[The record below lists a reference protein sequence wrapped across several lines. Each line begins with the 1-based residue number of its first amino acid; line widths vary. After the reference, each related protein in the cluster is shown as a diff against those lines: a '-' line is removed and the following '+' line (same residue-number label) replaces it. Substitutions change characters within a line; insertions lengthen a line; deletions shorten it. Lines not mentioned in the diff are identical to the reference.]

1 MLIVIGTLST
11 IAGLMFTAQSKSL
24 VGPQSSF
31 MYSNPEWTIN
41 GFMILG
47 VGLAVLFSGIVI
59 WIYTKVS
66 SLETNCHR
74 VSVPMPYSSS
84 ISCYNILLYF
94 HICNHQAPLNT

>member
-47 VGLAVLFSGIVI
+47 VGLAVLFSGIVV
-59 WIYTKVS
+59 WIYTK
-66 SLETNCHR
+66 
-74 VSVPMPYSSS
+74 
-84 ISCYNILLYF
+84 
-94 HICNHQAPLNT
+94 

>member
-1 MLIVIGTLST
+1 MNIRHLGKILIVIGTLST

-41 GFMILG
+41 GIMILG

-59 WIYTKVS
+59 WIYTK
-66 SLETNCHR
+66 
-74 VSVPMPYSSS
+74 
-84 ISCYNILLYF
+84 
-94 HICNHQAPLNT
+94 

>member
-41 GFMILG
+41 GFKILG

-59 WIYTKVS
+59 WIYTK
-66 SLETNCHR
+66 
-74 VSVPMPYSSS
+74 
-84 ISCYNILLYF
+84 
-94 HICNHQAPLNT
+94 

>member
-31 MYSNPEWTIN
+31 MYSNREWTIN

-47 VGLAVLFSGIVI
+47 VGLAVLFSSIVI
-59 WIYTKVS
+59 WIYTK
-66 SLETNCHR
+66 
-74 VSVPMPYSSS
+74 
-84 ISCYNILLYF
+84 
-94 HICNHQAPLNT
+94 

>member
-1 MLIVIGTLST
+1 MNIRYLRRILIVIGTLST

-47 VGLAVLFSGIVI
+47 VGLAVLFSSIVI
-59 WIYTKVS
+59 WIYTK
-66 SLETNCHR
+66 
-74 VSVPMPYSSS
+74 
-84 ISCYNILLYF
+84 
-94 HICNHQAPLNT
+94 